1 MDIDLFGFK
10 LRVEVIIGI
19 LILYFII
26 WGNILCSCTHVNK
39 GDVKKVVEKFTG
51 KKSKGDGTFNHYDP
65 RHMK

>member
-51 KKSKGDGTFNHYDP
+51 KN
-65 RHMK
+65 

>member
-51 KKSKGDGTFNHYDP
+51 KKSKGDGTFP
-65 RHMK
+65 PL